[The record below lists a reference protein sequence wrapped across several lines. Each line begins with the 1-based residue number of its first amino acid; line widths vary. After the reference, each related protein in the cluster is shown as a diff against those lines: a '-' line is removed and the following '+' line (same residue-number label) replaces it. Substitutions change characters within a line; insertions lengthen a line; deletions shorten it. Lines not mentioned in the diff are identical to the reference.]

1 MDRGASGMASC
12 HNQKENLVLYV
23 YGELD
28 SNSGKELEDHL
39 AKCKSCRH
47 EHQQLLSL
55 LGNIKETVSSPELSP
70 KQVNSLVTNIKWNL
84 NDRRKEKWWRRY
96 LDFRPA
102 HMITAIAAACILI
115 IVAGIIGYVK
125 NTDTNEFQPVAGRQ
139 NEGEMLSDTDL
150 EIVKNLEFL
159 KEMNAIQKLSQVV
172 NPDGEL
178 DSQGESDNETRG
190 MRQDA
195 YRKYFV

>member
-1 MDRGASGMASC
+1 MASC

-28 SNSGKELEDHL
+28 SNSGREIEDHL
-39 AKCKSCRH
+39 AKCKDCRL
-47 EHQQLLSL
+47 EYEQLLSL
-55 LGNIKETVSSPELSP
+55 LGNIKEAVSSPELSP
-70 KQVNSLVTNIKWNL
+70 KQVNSLVANIKWKL
-84 NDRRKEKWWRRY
+84 NDRRQEKWWRRY

-102 HMITAIAAACILI
+102 RMITAIAAACILI

-139 NEGEMLSDTDL
+139 NEGEMLSDMDL

-159 KEMNAIQKLSQVV
+159 KEMDAIQKLSQVV
-172 NPDGEL
+172 DFNGDKNPQEEL
-178 DSQGESDNETRG
+178 DNETRG

-195 YRKYFV
+195 YRKHFV